1 MCSLTNCNLFIFS
14 TNLDDVSYDRL
25 IWKRCNVALEDIGP
39 GDKLLNVIVYLMT
52 VKKIHVWLY
61 VAVLTC
67 IECFLFCIQYIYLK
81 SLLTSVQIGNVSV
94 TYVTIVP

>member
-1 MCSLTNCNLFIFS
+1 MCSLANCNLFIFS

-25 IWKRCNVALEDIGP
+25 IWKRYNVALEGSGP

-67 IECFLFCIQYIYLK
+67 IECFLFCIQ
-81 SLLTSVQIGNVSV
+81 
-94 TYVTIVP
+94 